1 MLIRKFKPIDIFSV
15 MRIISETF
23 LENYEPALLM
33 DFHSSW
39 NDGFI
44 VAEENNDVVG
54 FILGI
59 SPAPNQARILILAV
73 DEKYREKGIGAT
85 LLNAFIQACLIR
97 NVKLITLEVRTTN
110 EAAIRFYGK
119 YGFCIVHM
127 IPDYYKDGENGYI
140 MHKTI

>member
-15 MRIISETF
+15 MRIINETF
-23 LENYEPALLM
+23 NENYEPAILM

-39 NDGFI
+39 NEGFI
-44 VAEENNDVVG
+44 VAEENNDIVG
-54 FILGI
+54 FVLGI
-59 SPAPNQARILILAV
+59 SPAPNQARILILVV
-73 DEKYREKGIGAT
+73 DEKDRRKGVGAT

-97 NVKLITLEVRTTN
+97 NVRLITLEVRTTN
-110 EAAIRFYGK
+110 DDAIKFYGK
-119 YGFCIVHM
+119 FGFSIVHM

>member
-15 MRIISETF
+15 MRLINETF
-23 LENYEPALLM
+23 LENYEPAILM

-39 NDGFI
+39 NEGFI

-54 FILGI
+54 FVLGI

-73 DEKYREKGIGAT
+73 DEKYRRRGVGAM
-85 LLNAFIQACLIR
+85 LLNAFMNACI
-97 NVKLITLEVRTTN
+97 VKGVRLITLEVRTTN
-110 EAAIRFYGK
+110 DDAIRFYGK
-119 YGFCIVHM
+119 FGFNIVHL